1 MLGACQGNLSRF
13 VFAGKIAPVIQ
24 PDAKRQRQRSERPI
38 SRYHNG
44 IGVKA
49 GIRCA
54 VQLPG
59 KAGGGPA
66 VHQAAAQV
74 DESITNAQVFG
85 HAGKVAGPHAEEH
98 HADGPQNKHHNPLA
112 PQHTGRGAALF
123 GFAKAAVQQLFAHA
137 VNRLQQTPDDE
148 WRGAAVPEAGSK
160 EHAEHAQLGGQA
172 AKAAK
177 ICPGQRHKEIILQ
190 PGRKRDVPAA
200 PEAGKVGGVK
210 RGLKVFRQVQPQHK
224 AGGTGNLGIA
234 GKAEIQIKSVHHRG
248 QNQHGGAVIRIVGEN
263 RIHHHVQHIRHG
275 NVFEQPQRI

>member
-1 MLGACQGNLSRF
+1 MVHKTNTTTRLPHSTR
-13 VFAGKIAPVIQ
+13 AGVP
-24 PDAKRQRQRSERPI
+24 R
-38 SRYHNG
+38 
-44 IGVKA
+44 
-49 GIRCA
+49 
-54 VQLPG
+54 
-59 KAGGGPA
+59 
-66 VHQAAAQV
+66 
-74 DESITNAQVFG
+74 
-85 HAGKVAGPHAEEH
+85 
-98 HADGPQNKHHNPLA
+98 
-112 PQHTGRGAALF
+112 F

-200 PEAGKVGGVK
+200 PEARKVGGVK

-248 QNQHGGAVIRIVGEN
+248 QNQHGGAVIRIVGKTVSTTMFSTSATAMYLN
-263 RIHHHVQHIRHG
+263 SPSAYSRKARTVRAASKRCSALNCGSSAPARQMG
-275 NVFEQPQRI
+275 PWVTVAKS